1 MSERCCPHH
10 RRTGPFAKIGFYG
23 WRQFRD
29 RREDANMHMVRKFY
43 ANILLNQ
50 PRGHLW
56 VLEIEVP
63 YDVATIKSMF
73 NIPEMEG
80 ETHVVS

>member
-1 MSERCCPHH
+1 
-10 RRTGPFAKIGFYG
+10 
-23 WRQFRD
+23 
-29 RREDANMHMVRKFY
+29 MHMVRKFY

-56 VLEIEVP
+56 VREIEVP

-80 ETHVVS
+80 ETRVVS